1 MSTRVRFKRILVT
14 ACTGLSH
21 LPHRVQPPSQLPICA
36 TTRIDLGVYEPPS
49 QLESTVMSHAPLP
62 STTVTPGAPMTPCSI
77 TDDSTAT
84 TEPQAI
90 AAEAETTMGTEELD
104 EETQTGTRA
113 VAYKGKALRSW
124 AQLPPELIRLIA
136 VYYATA
142 MQETSAGI
150 LPLTWTPYYTSA
162 THMPGMAERR
172 TYLTVRDM
180 RHYEMLMRVCPKWA
194 IAIEDHSFYRTAIK
208 LFDPYNHYSNYA
220 WAVPPNPL
228 GGSAASAGVPNTAY
242 RHFQSVYNISCLPC
256 RINAPHSPM
265 GVGGARK
272 VIETPRLGHVA
283 VCKDHHTAR
292 RSRWCE
298 VCFKDMELVRHL
310 RRESMNRTREE
321 YARAQQRFESLRHY
335 SAAGHHVSQDAY
347 ADAHNH
353 AKQALRAAQNAEVLL
368 DESMDPMLGG
378 RMLDHFEEEG
388 SENSFYGGVF
398 GCAWSVCKACRAE
411 WVWRCAA
418 IHSGVARDP
427 ELVRDGRPIPRDSQ
441 PLDLSVPRDPAH
453 VLGLG
458 QNVGMF
464 SPLDTTVRDTL
475 RMFLELGEGGIMGVL
490 AQADERGWLRS
501 QTKWSEMM
509 GMVVATRGW
518 ESGEAVQ
525 QVDDRR
531 RERARTPSP
540 ELVVQQPQTQQP
552 RTQQPQQTQHAQWA
566 GKTIALQQG
575 HYPQQQRERSLSPTD
590 GYSEDYSSSDE
601 LELEMEMAVEEE
613 MNVRELALG
622 DWARGRILD
631 GSWLS
636 PVDIYWWTRVKRQEH
651 PDARIR
657 AIHPVPWSITPPET
671 TDDVSPARHP
681 DISGPPAPTQ
691 TLAEVAH
698 NAYIRQL
705 RTVLLPP
712 MRNIVR
718 RLVLEC
724 AFDVVD
730 PTIRAARMTIDDV
743 VREMREEEGVWFDG
757 VDWSER
763 RRNARVEE
771 EREER
776 RERQRQRQ
784 AEDAEVSSSDGSGT
798 ATTPGKTE
806 SPTLST
812 STLGTT
818 PSPSADDDDFKV
830 EEDEDE
836 TRSHVHH
843 DFKLAIAVDPVR
855 NPPQLLLAIPHVPE
869 TLSHMPAYSLDA
881 LKGVWRE
888 ACAPLYHCRCTICVR
903 AAQEQTKAADALLA
917 QAVPPAAPLPQQQQ
931 QQQQRARTPAA
942 HGDGPWVVQIPED
955 DGQHQTVESVVSVV
969 HEGDENN
976 ARYALR
982 TPPREGEVI
991 QADEEP
997 LDRDAPLWE
1006 GMGAIGYG
1014 DDDEQDE
1021 EEEEEE
1027 DRSSIDSFDA
1037 DVAPAPKPTPRIVL
1051 VPPGG
1056 RKRSSD
1062 DLAPPTAEQQEA
1074 KRPRT
1079 KEPPVIRIAPSE
1091 RGASPVKRRSEEL
1104 DLDGDDDA
1112 YGRVGSDTDSAG
1124 SGKTKRARIGEV

>member
-1 MSTRVRFKRILVT
+1 
-14 ACTGLSH
+14 
-21 LPHRVQPPSQLPICA
+21 
-36 TTRIDLGVYEPPS
+36 
-49 QLESTVMSHAPLP
+49 
-62 STTVTPGAPMTPCSI
+62 MTPCSI

-90 AAEAETTMGTEELD
+90 AAEVETTMGTEELD

-136 VYYATA
+136 GYYATA

-150 LPLTWTPYYTSA
+150 LPLTWTPYYTST

-194 IAIEDHSFYRTAIK
+194 IAIEDHLFYRTAIK
-208 LFDPYNHYSNYA
+208 LFDPFNHYSNYA

-242 RHFQSVYNISCLPC
+242 RHFQSVYNIACLPC
-256 RINAPHSPM
+256 RINAPHSQM

-335 SAAGHHVSQDAY
+335 AAAGHHVSQDAY

-353 AKQALRAAQNAEVLL
+353 AKQALRAAQNAE
-368 DESMDPMLGG
+368 
-378 RMLDHFEEEG
+378 
-388 SENSFYGGVF
+388 
-398 GCAWSVCKACRAE
+398 
-411 WVWRCAA
+411 
-418 IHSGVARDP
+418 
-427 ELVRDGRPIPRDSQ
+427 
-441 PLDLSVPRDPAH
+441 
-453 VLGLG
+453 
-458 QNVGMF
+458 
-464 SPLDTTVRDTL
+464 
-475 RMFLELGEGGIMGVL
+475 
-490 AQADERGWLRS
+490 ADERGWLRS

-540 ELVVQQPQTQQP
+540 ELVVQQPQAQQP
-552 RTQQPQQTQHAQWA
+552 RTQQTQQTQHAQWA

-622 DWARGRILD
+622 DWARGRVLD

-636 PVDIYWWTRVKRQEH
+636 PVDVYWFTRVKRQEH

-657 AIHPVPWSITPPET
+657 AIHPVPWSISPPES
-671 TDDVSPARHP
+671 TDDDASPTRHP

-730 PTIRAARMTIDDV
+730 PAIRAARMTIDDV
-743 VREMREEEGVWFDG
+743 VREMREEE
-757 VDWSER
+757 
-763 RRNARVEE
+763 
-771 EREER
+771 
-776 RERQRQRQ
+776 
-784 AEDAEVSSSDGSGT
+784 
-798 ATTPGKTE
+798 GKTE

-818 PSPSADDDDFKV
+818 PSPSAEDDDLKV
-830 EEDEDE
+830 EEEEDE

-931 QQQQRARTPAA
+931 QQRARTPAA

-982 TPPREGEVI
+982 TPPREAE
-991 QADEEP
+991 ADEEP

-1006 GMGAIGYG
+1006 GMGAIGHG
-1014 DDDEQDE
+1014 DDDDDEQDE

-1027 DRSSIDSFDA
+1027 EDQSSIDSFDA
-1037 DVAPAPKPTPRIVL
+1037 DVAPAPKPKPTPRIVL

-1062 DLAPPTAEQQEA
+1062 DLAPPTAAQQEA

-1104 DLDGDDDA
+1104 DLDGDDDV